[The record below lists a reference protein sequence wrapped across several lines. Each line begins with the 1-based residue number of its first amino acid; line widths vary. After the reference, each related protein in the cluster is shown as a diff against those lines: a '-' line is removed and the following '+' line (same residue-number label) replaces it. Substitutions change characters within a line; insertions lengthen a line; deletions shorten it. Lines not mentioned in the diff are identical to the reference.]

1 MSKFE
6 MRNHIAKLNRDGGK
20 DSTNGDR
27 SYLCP
32 VCNEPNFKVNQITGK
47 WFAWDCD
54 CSQSEEGK
62 KEIREAVSPA
72 KLSTPKSKREF
83 IYTDKNG
90 TQLIKVV
97 RQDSGT
103 GQKYIRQFSLIDGK
117 CQENLQNLLSLIDT
131 LKQLEL

>member
-6 MRNHIAKLNRDGGK
+6 MRNHVAKLKRDGGK

-27 SYLCP
+27 SYFCP

-47 WFAWDCD
+47 WFAWGCD

-90 TQLIKVV
+90 TELIKVV

-103 GQKYIRQFSLIDGK
+103 GQKDIRQFSLIDGK
-117 CQENLQNLLSLIDT
+117 MPR
-131 LKQLEL
+131 ELAKFVVPYRYIEAVEL